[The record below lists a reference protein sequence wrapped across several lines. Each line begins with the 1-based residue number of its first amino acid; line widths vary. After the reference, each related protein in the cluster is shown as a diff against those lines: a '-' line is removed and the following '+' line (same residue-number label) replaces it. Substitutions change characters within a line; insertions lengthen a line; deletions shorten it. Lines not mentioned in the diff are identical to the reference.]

1 MLINGS
7 VLGDFSGEFLSVF
20 GMNIAYSCIFL
31 QFFHVGLQNDSHTVV
46 LYKISSHN
54 QNIDISHLINV
65 CRNESIY
72 CELQLQPMGRK
83 SNFEDY
89 FCVNFHVFQVQIGF
103 RMFYRTLD
111 ACIENQGFQKYFYVY
126 DPVSVSW
133 GSKFGF
139 FLFQIKKMFS
149 FHKKSH
155 HWFQSQTL
163 SQSNFY
169 HTWTLRN
176 HFFSCDACCWK
187 IPIGKKTKLITRKF
201 WAFLVNSLIEGF
213 VFTVIVGTG
222 NRAKPMYFY
231 AMFNQAVCSK
241 RNRKL
246 TSFENFDKVQKIV
259 L

>member
-149 FHKKSH
+149 
-155 HWFQSQTL
+155 L
-163 SQSNFY
+163 
-169 HTWTLRN
+169 L
-176 HFFSCDACCWK
+176 
-187 IPIGKKTKLITRKF
+187 
-201 WAFLVNSLIEGF
+201 
-213 VFTVIVGTG
+213 
-222 NRAKPMYFY
+222 
-231 AMFNQAVCSK
+231 
-241 RNRKL
+241 
-246 TSFENFDKVQKIV
+246 ENFE
-259 L
+259 LSL